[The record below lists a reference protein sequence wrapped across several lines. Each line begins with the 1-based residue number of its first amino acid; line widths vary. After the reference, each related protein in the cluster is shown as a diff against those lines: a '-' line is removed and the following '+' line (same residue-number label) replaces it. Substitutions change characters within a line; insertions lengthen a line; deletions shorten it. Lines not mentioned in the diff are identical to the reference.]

1 MLTAIVA
8 DDEKIARKRLV
19 RLIEETGD
27 AEVVA
32 ACAGGR
38 EAVEQIDRASA
49 ASALSRRADA
59 RPRRIRGAARASPA
73 RRHRQRC
80 SSPRSISMRCARSR
94 CTRSTI
100 CSSRSTRRG
109 FARRSRARR
118 SERSRAGAARAD
130 DERMRALIADYVA
143 TTQQTST
150 RQPLD
155 RVAVKVDGILKIVR
169 TADVDWWE
177 TDGNYIRLHV
187 GGTSHL
193 IRMTAAS
200 IEPQL
205 DPRSFIRIHRRYI
218 VNVDRIVE
226 VQPWF
231 AGDAIIVLRN
241 GAKLRLSRT
250 YRERLHNRLGVQGRS
265 RRDRGAVVGGR
276 YGFGAAGI
284 GLGGVI
290 LKLNDCSTI

>member
-1 MLTAIVA
+1 MLTVIVA

-19 RLIEETGD
+19 RLIEETGG

-38 EAVEQIDRASA
+38 EAVEQTIALQPQILFLDVQMPDLDGFGVLREISGKASPSTVFVTAFDQYAVRAFDVHA
-49 ASALSRRADA
+49 VDYLLKPFDTTRFREAFGRAKERA
-59 RPRRIRGAARASPA
+59 TRQGAA
-73 RRHRQRC
+73 
-80 SSPRSISMRCARSR
+80 
-94 CTRSTI
+94 
-100 CSSRSTRRG
+100 G
-109 FARRSRARR
+109 
-118 SERSRAGAARAD
+118 GAE
-130 DERMRALIADYVA
+130 DERMRALLSDYVA
-143 TTQQTST
+143 AAQQTSA

-155 RVAVKVDGILKIVR
+155 RVAVKVDGVLKIVR

-205 DPRSFIRIHRRYI
+205 DPRSFIRIHRRFI

-250 YRERLHNRLGVQGRS
+250 YRERLHTRLGARADMTES
-265 RRDRGAVVGGR
+265 AVP
-276 YGFGAAGI
+276 
-284 GLGGVI
+284 
-290 LKLNDCSTI
+290 

>member
-1 MLTAIVA
+1 MLTVIVA
-8 DDEKIARKRLV
+8 DDEKIARRRLV
-19 RLIEETGD
+19 RLIEETGE

-38 EAVEQIDRASA
+38 EAVEQVTALQPQMLFLDVQMPDLDGFGVL
-49 ASALSRRADA
+49 SALDGEAAPATVFVTAFDQYAVRAFDVHAVDYLLKPFDTARFREAFARAKERVHVARAGGDA
-59 RPRRIRGAARASPA
+59 ERIRALLSDYAAA
-73 RRHRQRC
+73 
-80 SSPRSISMRCARSR
+80 
-94 CTRSTI
+94 
-100 CSSRSTRRG
+100 
-109 FARRSRARR
+109 
-118 SERSRAGAARAD
+118 
-130 DERMRALIADYVA
+130 
-143 TTQQTST
+143 TQQQSAK
-150 RQPLD
+150 PALD
-155 RVAVKVDGILKIVR
+155 RVAVKVDGVLKIIR

-187 GGTSHL
+187 AGASHL

-205 DPRSFIRIHRRYI
+205 DPRAFIRIHRRYI

-250 YRERLHNRLGVQGRS
+250 YRERLHARLGARTE
-265 RRDRGAVVGGR
+265 AVET
-276 YGFGAAGI
+276 A
-284 GLGGVI
+284 
-290 LKLNDCSTI
+290 TP

>member
-1 MLTAIVA
+1 MLTVIVA

-38 EAVEQIDRASA
+38 ETVEQVI
-49 ASALSRRADA
+49 ALEPQILFLDVQMPDLDGFAVLRELD
-59 RPRRIRGAARASPA
+59 GKASPA
-73 RRHRQRC
+73 TVFVTAFDQYAVRAFDVHAVDYLLKPFDTARFREAFGRAKERATHRGGG
-80 SSPRSISMRCARSR
+80 PV
-94 CTRSTI
+94 
-100 CSSRSTRRG
+100 
-109 FARRSRARR
+109 
-118 SERSRAGAARAD
+118 E
-130 DERMRALIADYVA
+130 DERMRALLADYMSQA
-143 TTQQTST
+143 QTST
-150 RQPLD
+150 RQHLD
-155 RVAVKVDGILKIVR
+155 RVAVKVDGVLKIVR

-187 GGTSHL
+187 GGGSHL

-231 AGDAIIVLRN
+231 AGDAIVVLRN

-250 YRERLHNRLGVQGRS
+250 YRERLHARLGARS
-265 RRDRGAVVGGR
+265 EAEPVG
-276 YGFGAAGI
+276 
-284 GLGGVI
+284 
-290 LKLNDCSTI
+290 T

>member
-1 MLTAIVA
+1 MLTVIVA

-38 EAVEQIDRASA
+38 EAVEQTI
-49 ASALSRRADA
+49 A
-59 RPRRIRGAARASPA
+59 RQPQILFLDVQMPDLDGFGVLRDLAGKASPA
-73 RRHRQRC
+73 TVFVTAFDQYAVRAFDVHAVDYLLK
-80 SSPRSISMRCARSR
+80 PFDT
-94 CTRSTI
+94 TRFRDS
-100 CSSRSTRRG
+100 
-109 FARRSRARR
+109 FARAK
-118 SERSRAGAARAD
+118 ERVTRQGGNAVE
-130 DERMRALIADYVA
+130 DERMRALLSDYMSQA
-143 TTQQTST
+143 QTST
-150 RQPLD
+150 RQHLD
-155 RVAVKVDGILKIVR
+155 RVAVKVDGVLKIVR

-231 AGDAIIVLRN
+231 AGDAIVVLRN

-250 YRERLHNRLGVQGRS
+250 YRERLHTRLGARA
-265 RRDRGAVVGGR
+265 DVGET
-276 YGFGAAGI
+276 AT
-284 GLGGVI
+284 V
-290 LKLNDCSTI
+290 

>member
-1 MLTAIVA
+1 MLTVIVA

-19 RLIEETGD
+19 RLVEETGD

-38 EAVEQIDRASA
+38 DAVQQTI
-49 ASALSRRADA
+49 ALQPHVLFLDVQMPDLDGFGVLREIS
-59 RPRRIRGAARASPA
+59 GKASPA
-73 RRHRQRC
+73 TVFVTAFDQYAVRAFEVHAVDYLLKPYDTARFREAFNRAKERVQLR
-80 SSPRSISMRCARSR
+80 SSM
-94 CTRSTI
+94 
-100 CSSRSTRRG
+100 
-109 FARRSRARR
+109 
-118 SERSRAGAARAD
+118 GAAE
-130 DERMRALIADYVA
+130 DERMRALLADYIA
-143 TTQQTST
+143 AAQPTST

-155 RVAVKVDGILKIVR
+155 RVAVKVDGVLKIVR

-187 GGTSHL
+187 GATSHL

-250 YRERLHNRLGVQGRS
+250 YRERLHNRLGARA
-265 RRDRGAVVGGR
+265 DVVEV
-276 YGFGAAGI
+276 AAP
-284 GLGGVI
+284 
-290 LKLNDCSTI
+290 